1 MLQLVEELEVVPEQY
16 LKKLTSE
23 IWECRVQ
30 FGGSAFR
37 ILCFVDGSIWVLTHG
52 FQKRTRKTPKT
63 EIQTAEK
70 CRNEYLYR
78 RQG

>member
-1 MLQLVEELEVVPEQY
+1 VLQLVEELEVIPQQY

-30 FGGSAFR
+30 FGGNAFR
-37 ILCFVDGSIWVLTHG
+37 VLCFFDGSALVLTNG
-52 FQKRTRKTPKT
+52 FEKRTRKTQRT

-70 CRNEYLYR
+70 CRNEYLSR
-78 RQG
+78 RHG

>member
-30 FGGSAFR
+30 FGGNAFR
-37 ILCFVDGSIWVLTHG
+37 VLCFAHGSAWVLTHG
-52 FQKRTRKTPKT
+52 FQKRTPKTPRT

-70 CRNEYLYR
+70 CRNDYLHR
-78 RQG
+78 REG